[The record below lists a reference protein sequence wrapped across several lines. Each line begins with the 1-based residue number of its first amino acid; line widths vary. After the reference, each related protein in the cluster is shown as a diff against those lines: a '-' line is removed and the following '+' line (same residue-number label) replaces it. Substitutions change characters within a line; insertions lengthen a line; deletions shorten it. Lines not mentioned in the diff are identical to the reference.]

1 MCPYPTGPTVLIIE
15 DDANDLH
22 AMQNFLLRAEFNVRT
37 ANSGWDALK
46 RIKDSPVDIIVSNAA
61 VAEADGSN
69 LREKLMLNPQTR
81 DIPFCYLTPKDR
93 PDILVN
99 ALRSGV
105 DECIAKPFDPVVL
118 VARIQAVIERRHAY
132 ERMTRI
138 DPLTRLLN
146 RFTLEDEVRCELN
159 RVVRY
164 KRFASIVLIDIDH
177 FAAVNTEAGIAM
189 GDLLLTCLSGVILT
203 NIREMDIAGRSHG
216 EAFFVFLPETNVEG
230 AELFVRRIQTKL
242 NSVSDVVAGM
252 PLSFSC
258 GIVGAPEDG
267 AEYDLLLARVEEA
280 LKHAKKTG
288 NGTIS
293 MWRRDVAGSANQA
306 EATASE

>member
-1 MCPYPTGPTVLIIE
+1 M
-15 DDANDLH
+15 A
-22 AMQNFLLRAEFNVRT
+22 RAEFNVRI

-46 RIKDSPVDIIVSNAA
+46 QVKETPIDLIVFDAA
-61 VAEADGSN
+61 AAESDGAN
-69 LREKLMLNPQTR
+69 LREKMMLNPQTR

-99 ALRSGV
+99 ALRNGV
-105 DECIAKPFDPVVL
+105 DECIAKPFDPIVL

-146 RFTLEDEVRCELN
+146 RFTLEDEVRCELS

-164 KRFASIVLIDIDH
+164 KRFASIVLIDVDH
-177 FAAVNTEAGIAM
+177 FANVNNEGGIAM

-203 NIREMDIAGRSHG
+203 NVREMDIAGRTHG

-230 AELFVRRIQTKL
+230 AEVFVRRVQSKL
-242 NSVSDVVAGM
+242 NAVADAVAGM

-267 AEYDLLLARVEEA
+267 MDFETLQQRVEDA
-280 LKHAKKTG
+280 LKHAKG
-288 NGTIS
+288 LGGGAIS
-293 MWRRDVAGSANQA
+293 IWRRDVAGSANQA
-306 EATASE
+306 ENFGDE